1 MIIRI
6 EIFVIFVGE
15 LKLKAMAQGYDIF
28 ISYRRDG
35 GFATAK
41 HLYDLLVKDGY
52 RVSFDIDTLR
62 EGDFDVALLNRIEE
76 CTDFVLIVDKN
87 LFDRT
92 LDPNF
97 NPKNDWVRK
106 ELAHAL
112 KLKKNVIPILLSG
125 VNGFPAKLPEDVA
138 DVVTKNGP
146 VYNQSYFD
154 EFYRRLKLFLHS
166 QPEAAAAGKTAK
178 QWKKAALGALA
189 LLVVLIGGY
198 LFSRHHVLT
207 SEQPAVQV
215 NDSICIN
222 PVMGEFK
229 YTGPID
235 ENGQPHGRGLA
246 TFAQG
251 DTYEGDF
258 SHGTFEGQCTYL
270 NAAEGDRFMGTYVNN
285 ARSEGTYVWKDG
297 TYFTG
302 KFKNNEVYEGKLYDI
317 NGNVLEE
324 YLGEKQ

>member
-1 MIIRI
+1 M
-6 EIFVIFVGE
+6 G
-15 LKLKAMAQGYDIF
+15 QGYDIF

-35 GFATAK
+35 GFATAN
-41 HLYDLLVKDGY
+41 HLYNLLAKDGY

-62 EGDFDVALLNRIEE
+62 EGDFDVTLLKRIEE
-76 CTDFVLIVDKN
+76 CTDFILIVDKH

-92 LDPNF
+92 LDKNF
-97 NPKNDWVRK
+97 NPNNDWVRK

-112 KLKKNVIPILLSG
+112 KHKKNVIPILLSG
-125 VNGFPAKLPEDVA
+125 VNGFPANLPEDVA

-146 VYNQSYFD
+146 EYNQSYFD

-166 QPEAAAAGKTAK
+166 KPIVDTSQGRAAR
-178 QWKKAALGALA
+178 WKKIVIAALA
-189 LLVVLIGGY
+189 LLVAAIALY
-198 LFSRHHVLT
+198 LFSHRGDF
-207 SEQPAVQV
+207 SSGQPEIQV
-215 NDSICIN
+215 TDSICIN

-235 ENGQPHGRGLA
+235 KNGQPHGKGLA

-251 DTYEGDF
+251 DTYEGEF
-258 SHGTFEGQCTYL
+258 NHGTFEGQCTYL
-270 NAAEGDRFMGTYVNN
+270 NAAEGDRFMGTYINN

-302 KFKNNEVYEGKLYDI
+302 TFKNNEVYEGTLYDI

-324 YLGEKQ
+324 YPGQ